1 MNFEKIKT
9 DELIKIYEQ
18 CIEFLSF
25 LEKEEK
31 ETKVE
36 R

>member
-1 MNFEKIKT
+1 MEFEKLKT

-18 CIEFLSF
+18 CIEFISF

-31 ETKVE
+31 EIKVE
-36 R
+36 K